1 MRTDL
6 LLHALAGFLIA
17 LTACFLSREQK
28 LELNLLIGFMASVI
42 AGFGK
47 ELVWDDWWE
56 LGTPDGKDAFATV
69 WGGLAG
75 CVAWL
80 MIVNVI

>member
-1 MRTDL
+1 MRKDL
-6 LLHALAGFLIA
+6 ILHALSGFIIA
-17 LTACFLSREQK
+17 LLDCFLSREQMIGW
-28 LELNLLIGFMASVI
+28 NLLIGFMASVI

-56 LGTPDGKDAFATV
+56 LGTPDGKDAFATA
-69 WGGLAG
+69 WGGLTG
-75 CVAWL
+75 CWVWL

>member
-6 LLHALAGFLIA
+6 ILHALSGFIIA
-17 LTACFLSREQK
+17 LIACFLSREQK
-28 LELNLLIGFMASVI
+28 IELNLLIGFMASVV

-56 LGTPDGKDAFATV
+56 LGTPDGKDAFATA
-69 WGGLAG
+69 WGGLSG
-75 CVAWL
+75 CWVWL
-80 MIVNVI
+80 VVVTLI